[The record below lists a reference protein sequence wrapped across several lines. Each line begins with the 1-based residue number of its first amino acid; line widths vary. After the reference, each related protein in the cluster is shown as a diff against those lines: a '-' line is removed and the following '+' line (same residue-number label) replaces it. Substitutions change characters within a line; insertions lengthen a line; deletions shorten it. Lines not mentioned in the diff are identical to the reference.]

1 MIDFNLTKH
10 NMGMLKEKLSQLD
23 NSKIWR
29 VIVTPFEPKR
39 STDHNEYYWKMIA
52 EMANYFG
59 LDSREE
65 MHEVLTYKLLGKEKQ
80 VKNIKITTIASTSK
94 MTKKEFKEYIEDVK
108 AWAADYGFRFDY
120 E

>member
-1 MIDFNLTKH
+1 
-10 NMGMLKEKLSQLD
+10 
-23 NSKIWR
+23 
-29 VIVTPFEPKR
+29 
-39 STDHNEYYWKMIA
+39 
-52 EMANYFG
+52 
-59 LDSREE
+59 